1 MQKVFFTV
9 LVVVAVLVTIRLNN
23 YPEQK
28 DGLFAN
34 PASTDTLIPDAE
46 SPDIAT
52 TDDDTAEKEN
62 DEADT
67 GFKEVLAKQSFFA
80 AAYLLFNV
88 KEPTFLCRKSMNAF
102 YFYNRRPYYHA

>member
-67 GFKEVLAKQSFFA
+67 GFKEEHPEITSGYEETLIEESF
-80 AAYLLFNV
+80 
-88 KEPTFLCRKSMNAF
+88 
-102 YFYNRRPYYHA
+102 